1 MVCLDGKRA
10 QRMVRLA
17 SIIIAVLGMVIAWNV
32 TPPAEKRILFIGNSY
47 TFGGQI
53 PEQLR
58 RIAATSDPP
67 AKYLVKSHVR
77 AGTSLSQHIAETG
90 ALEAIRAQDWDVV
103 VLQDASRMSFRP
115 DWRDEMRQAAEA
127 LATAAQRQG
136 AKVLYFAH
144 WAPRGQSRAGDAD
157 LHIART
163 YEDLAARTG
172 GQVAKAG
179 LLWHLS
185 SLAGVRDLYA
195 EDDHHATLKG
205 GYVAAMAFADALGD
219 VDPSTATWH
228 PDQISPSEREL
239 VTTIITLSAERAD
252 LPGG

>member
-1 MVCLDGKRA
+1 
-10 QRMVRLA
+10 MVRLA

-115 DWRDEMRQAAEA
+115 DWRDEMRQAPK
-127 LATAAQRQG
+127 LWRQPRKGRAQKCSTSPIGRRVGSRAQVMPIFISRARMKTWPPGPAGRWPKPGCSGTSAVWRGCVIFMPKTTITPRSRVDMLRPWPSPMLWAMSIQARQPG
-136 AKVLYFAH
+136 TPTKSPHPSGSLSRQSSPFP
-144 WAPRGQSRAGDAD
+144 PRGLTSPADERSPPKSR
-157 LHIART
+157 
-163 YEDLAARTG
+163 E
-172 GQVAKAG
+172 
-179 LLWHLS
+179 
-185 SLAGVRDLYA
+185 
-195 EDDHHATLKG
+195 
-205 GYVAAMAFADALGD
+205 
-219 VDPSTATWH
+219 
-228 PDQISPSEREL
+228 
-239 VTTIITLSAERAD
+239 
-252 LPGG
+252 